1 LFSKT
6 FDIINFT
13 GKVMTVNST
22 QHINQ
27 QPEELGLEIVRILFI
42 ISLLIVQASC
52 GHAQN
57 KGEGR
62 ETYDVFQFYMPEGFK
77 PAYDAST
84 LALNSDPAVSLCSFV
99 FTGTLSGDDD
109 PEKNFEDAWNA
120 LIVPAL
126 AGGSTER
133 RTWKDDR
140 DNWKGFAGSTVASFD
155 TLKLQCDL
163 HTYTKDGK
171 YACAMFFFQPD
182 KCEADHKLFLQYL
195 GLAGDASENGPPSR
209 DYYVTREPGFLS
221 RDTLTGVWT
230 LLQDD
235 STGYF
240 RYIEKENFI
249 TFMDNGDVYNALI
262 PYGSFHVDRE
272 ELQKDDAMKNK
283 WGKYEITGTLGTM
296 TTPSEP
302 GPVSLAV
309 LNDTLIYA
317 GEYQFVRCK
326 SVSNYRLEGVWE
338 TDFSGVSNKLTL
350 NLADRFTDTGIFK
363 SLHNVDP
370 WLFAD
375 EEGGEGNYQI
385 YDHTIYFEYD
395 DGRTRS
401 LSFVNPGYFD
411 LRETNALLL
420 IAGKPFK
427 KIPGENVTY

>member
-1 LFSKT
+1 
-6 FDIINFT
+6 
-13 GKVMTVNST
+13 MTVNSAKDCN
-22 QHINQ
+22 QH
-27 QPEELGLEIVRILFI
+27 PEGLNLEIVRILFI
-42 ISLLIVQASC
+42 MSFLCVQVSC

-57 KGEGR
+57 KSEGK
-62 ETYDVFQFYMPEGFK
+62 ETYDVFQFYMPEGFN

-84 LALNSDPAVSLCSFV
+84 LALNSDPDLSLCSFV
-99 FTGTLSGDDD
+99 FTGTLPGATD
-109 PEKNFEDAWNA
+109 PEKNFEDSWTT

-133 RTWKDDR
+133 KTWKDDR
-140 DNWKGFAGSTVASFD
+140 DNWKGFAGSTVADFDSF
-155 TLKLQCDL
+155 KLQCDL
-163 HTYTKDGK
+163 HAYTKDGK
-171 YACAMFFFQPD
+171 YVCAMFFFQPD
-182 KCEADHKLFLQYL
+182 KCESDHKLFLQYL
-195 GLAGDASENGPPSR
+195 SLADDASENGPPSR
-209 DYYVTREPGFLS
+209 DYYITREPGFLS
-221 RDTLTGVWT
+221 GDTLTGVWT

-272 ELQKDDAMKNK
+272 KLQKDDAMKNR

-326 SVSNYRLEGVWE
+326 SVSNYRLEGAWE

-401 LSFVNPGYFD
+401 LSLVNPGYFD